1 MTNFT
6 ELGLSAPLLKALT
19 EMGIETPTP
28 IQEQAIPILI
38 GEPRNFIGLAQTGTG
53 KTAAF
58 GLPLLEVL
66 KPELRHTQALILAPT
81 RELGQQI
88 AQQIQLFA
96 KYTSTIRI
104 QVVYG
109 GASIVEQMRAL
120 KNTPHILI
128 ATPGRLM
135 DLMSRKALSIT
146 NISHVILDEA
156 DEMLNMGF
164 KEDIDEIL
172 SHTPENK
179 VTWLFSATM
188 PKDIRRIVSKYMPE
202 AAEIAVNKGG
212 EMNKKIK
219 HQYVVVRES
228 DKTETLKRF
237 VEASEDIR
245 CIVFCRTKIV
255 TQQLAEDLKK
265 YDIKAEPLHGD
276 LSQSQ
281 RDQVMKRFKAG
292 GLQVL
297 IATDVAA
304 RGIDVNDLTH
314 VFHHSLPDSFA
325 FYTHRSGRT
334 ARAGKDG
341 LSVAFVSQG
350 DVRKIKMLE
359 RELKVTFD
367 KLMIPSASNILLI
380 KLTQWAEKVVAAAP
394 LAKKVEEVD
403 AKVQELFAEL
413 TREELIEKL
422 VSIELKKLSFDNRD
436 LNGGG
441 ERRDDRSRD
450 RGDSRDS
457 RDGDRER
464 GGDRFEDR
472 GQARSN
478 GKTRFFINIGEM
490 DRIDDRE
497 LIELVS
503 MQTRLSIDDISVDT
517 IEDKHSYFEITEQHS
532 EKVMDDFNGFTFR
545 GRDIRV
551 DKAARGGGGGG
562 RYAGGA
568 GRGAYGGGGGRDRF
582 SSAPR
587 GGYGRRE
594 GGSGGGSRDGGSRG
608 GSGFGGGRREG
619 GSGGSGRREGGA
631 PRRRF

>member
-6 ELGLSAPLLKALT
+6 ELGLSAPILKALT

-104 QVVYG
+104 VVVYG

-120 KNTPHILI
+120 KNTPHIII

-135 DLMSRKALSIT
+135 DLMNRKALSIT

-172 SHTPENK
+172 SHTPEDK

-219 HQYVVVRES
+219 HQYAVVRES
-228 DKTETLKRF
+228 DKTEALKRF
-237 VEASEDIR
+237 IEATEEMR
-245 CIVFCRTKIV
+245 GIVFCRTKII

-265 YDIKAEPLHGD
+265 HDIKAEPLHGD
-276 LSQSQ
+276 MSQSQ

-341 LSVAFVSQG
+341 LSIAFVSQG

-359 RELKVTFD
+359 RELKVAFE
-367 KLMIPSASNILLI
+367 KVMIPSASNIGLI
-380 KLTQWAEKVVAAAP
+380 KLTQWAEKVVAAKP
-394 LAKKVEEVD
+394 MAKKIEEID
-403 AKVQELFAEL
+403 SRVQELFAEL

-422 VSIELKKLSFDNRD
+422 VALEMKKLSFDSRD
-436 LNGGG
+436 LNGT
-441 ERRDDRSRD
+441 ERRDDRSRGE
-450 RGDSRDS
+450 RS
-457 RDGDRER
+457 ER
-464 GGDRFEDR
+464 GFEDR
-472 GQARSN
+472 DQARSN
-478 GKTRFFINIGEM
+478 GKTRFFINIGDM

-503 MQTRLSIDDISVDT
+503 MQTRLSVNDINVDK
-517 IEDKHSYFEITEQHS
+517 IEDKHSYFEITEQLA
-532 EKVMDDFNGFTFR
+532 EKVMDDFRGFTFR

-562 RYAGGA
+562 R
-568 GRGAYGGGGGRDRF
+568 RVFGGGGRDRF

-587 GGYGRRE
+587 GGYGRRD
-594 GGSGGGSRDGGSRG
+594 GGSRDGGSRG
-608 GSGFGGGRREG
+608 GSYGGGRREG
-619 GSGGSGRREGGA
+619 GSGGSGRRDDR

>member
-6 ELGLSAPLLKALT
+6 ELGLSAPILKALT

-28 IQEQAIPILI
+28 IQEQAIPILT

-96 KYTSTIRI
+96 KYTSAIRI
-104 QVVYG
+104 VVVYG

-120 KNTPHILI
+120 KNTPHIII

-172 SHTPENK
+172 SHTPEDK

-188 PKDIRRIVSKYMPE
+188 PKEIRRIVSKYMPE

-219 HQYVVVRES
+219 HQYAVVRES
-228 DKTETLKRF
+228 DKTEALKRF
-237 VEASEDIR
+237 IEATEEMR
-245 CIVFCRTKIV
+245 GIVFCRTKII

-265 YDIKAEPLHGD
+265 HDIKAEPLHGD
-276 LSQSQ
+276 MSQSQ

-341 LSVAFVSQG
+341 LSIAFVSQG
-350 DVRKIKMLE
+350 DVRKIRMLE
-359 RELKVTFD
+359 RELKVAFE
-367 KLMIPSASNILLI
+367 KVLIPSASNIGLI
-380 KLTQWAEKVVAAAP
+380 KITQWAEKVVAAKP
-394 LAKKVEEVD
+394 MSKKIEEID
-403 AKVQELFAEL
+403 SKVQELFAEL

-422 VSIELKKLSFDNRD
+422 VSLEMKKLSFDSRD
-436 LNGGG
+436 LNGSERREDRVRG
-441 ERRDDRSRD
+441 ERS
-450 RGDSRDS
+450 
-457 RDGDRER
+457 
-464 GGDRFEDR
+464 FEDR
-472 GQARSN
+472 DQARSN
-478 GKTRFFINIGEM
+478 GKTRFFINIGDM

-503 MQTRLSIDDISVDT
+503 MQTRLSVNDINVDK
-517 IEDKHSYFEITEQHS
+517 IEDKHSYFEITEQLA
-532 EKVMDDFNGFTFR
+532 EKVMDDFRGFTFR

-562 RYAGGA
+562 R
-568 GRGAYGGGGGRDRF
+568 RGFGGGGRDRF

-587 GGYGRRE
+587 GGYGRRD
-594 GGSGGGSRDGGSRG
+594 SGSRDGGSRG
-608 GSGFGGGRREG
+608 GSYGGGRREG
-619 GSGGSGRREGGA
+619 GSGGSGRRDDR

>member
-104 QVVYG
+104 VVVYG

-120 KNTPHILI
+120 KNTPHIII

-172 SHTPENK
+172 SHTPEDK

-228 DKTETLKRF
+228 DKTEALKRF
-237 VEASEDIR
+237 IEATEEMR
-245 CIVFCRTKIV
+245 GIVFCRTKIV

-276 LSQSQ
+276 MSQSQ

-341 LSVAFVSQG
+341 LSIAFVSQG

-359 RELKVTFD
+359 RELKVAFD
-367 KLMIPSASNILLI
+367 KVMIPSASNILLL
-380 KLTQWAEKVVAAAP
+380 KLTQWAEKVVAATP
-394 LAKKVEEVD
+394 LTKKIEEVD
-403 AKVQELFAEL
+403 AKVQ
-413 TREELIEKL
+413 
-422 VSIELKKLSFDNRD
+422 
-436 LNGGG
+436 
-441 ERRDDRSRD
+441 
-450 RGDSRDS
+450 
-457 RDGDRER
+457 
-464 GGDRFEDR
+464 
-472 GQARSN
+472 
-478 GKTRFFINIGEM
+478 
-490 DRIDDRE
+490 
-497 LIELVS
+497 
-503 MQTRLSIDDISVDT
+503 
-517 IEDKHSYFEITEQHS
+517 
-532 EKVMDDFNGFTFR
+532 
-545 GRDIRV
+545 
-551 DKAARGGGGGG
+551 
-562 RYAGGA
+562 
-568 GRGAYGGGGGRDRF
+568 
-582 SSAPR
+582 
-587 GGYGRRE
+587 
-594 GGSGGGSRDGGSRG
+594 
-608 GSGFGGGRREG
+608 
-619 GSGGSGRREGGA
+619 
-631 PRRRF
+631 

>member
-1 MTNFT
+1 MANFT

-28 IQEQAIPILI
+28 IQEQAIPILT
-38 GEPRNFIGLAQTGTG
+38 GEQRNFIGLAQTGTG

-66 KPELRHTQALILAPT
+66 DADKRHTQALILAPT

-88 AQQIQLFA
+88 AQQLQLYA
-96 KYTSTIRI
+96 KYMSAIRI

-109 GASIVEQMRAL
+109 GASIMEQIRAL
-120 KNTPHILI
+120 KNTPHIII

-135 DLMSRKALSIT
+135 DLMSRKALSIKD
-146 NISHVILDEA
+146 ISHVILDEA

-172 SHTPENK
+172 SHTPEDK

-188 PKDIRRIVSKYMPE
+188 PRDIRRIVSKYMPE

-212 EMNKKIK
+212 EMNKNIK
-219 HQYVVVRES
+219 HQYVVVREG
-228 DKTETLKRF
+228 DKTEALKRF
-237 VEASEDIR
+237 IEVSEDMR
-245 CIVFCRTKIV
+245 GIVFCRTKII

-292 GLQVL
+292 GLKIL

-341 LSVAFVSQG
+341 DSIAFVSG
-350 DVRKIKMLE
+350 GEVRKIKMLE
-359 RELKVTFD
+359 RELKMTFE
-367 KLMIPSASNILLI
+367 KITIPSASGIGLI
-380 KLTQWAEKVVAAAP
+380 KITQWAEKVLAAKPVAS
-394 LAKKVEEVD
+394 KVPEIE
-403 AKVQELFAEL
+403 AKVKELFAEL
-413 TREELIEKL
+413 EKEELVEKL
-422 VSIELKKLSFDNRD
+422 IAIEMKKLSFDSRD
-436 LNGGG
+436 LNEGG
-441 ERRDDRSRD
+441 SR
-450 RGDSRDS
+450 G
-457 RDGDRER
+457 ER
-464 GGDRFEDR
+464 GGDRDRDR
-472 GQARSN
+472 GERGSDRRSSN
-478 GKTRFFINIGEM
+478 GKTRFFINIGDM
-490 DRIDDRE
+490 DRIDERE
-497 LIELVS
+497 LVEMVS
-503 MQTRLSIDDISVDT
+503 MQTRLSTEDISVDK
-517 IEDKHSYFEITEQHS
+517 IEDKHSYFEITEQHA
-532 EKVMDDFNGFTFR
+532 EKVMDDFKGFTFR

-562 RYAGGA
+562 RYGGGSRGGFGGGSGRRDG
-568 GRGAYGGGGGRDRF
+568 GRGFSSGGGRGGYSGGGRREGGRDGGSRGSFGGGGGR
-582 SSAPR
+582 
-587 GGYGRRE
+587 RE
-594 GGSGGGSRDGGSRG
+594 G

-619 GSGGSGRREGGA
+619 SGSG
-631 PRRRF
+631 PRRRV

>member
-1 MTNFT
+1 LTNFT

-172 SHTPENK
+172 SHTPEDK

-228 DKTETLKRF
+228 DKTEALKRF
-237 VEASEDIR
+237 IEATEEMR
-245 CIVFCRTKIV
+245 GIVFCRTKII

-341 LSVAFVSQG
+341 LSIAFVSQG

-359 RELKVTFD
+359 RELKVAFD
-367 KLMIPSASNILLI
+367 KVMIPSASNILLL
-380 KLTQWAEKVVAAAP
+380 KLTQWAEKVVAATP

-422 VSIELKKLSFDNRD
+422 VAIELKKLSFDNRD

-441 ERRDDRSRD
+441 ERRD
-450 RGDSRDS
+450 S
-457 RDGDRER
+457 RDGGRERGER

-503 MQTRLSIDDISVDT
+503 MQTRLSIDDISVDK

-562 RYAGGA
+562 RYGGGG
-568 GRGAYGGGGGRDRF
+568 GRGGYGGGGGRDRF

-594 GGSGGGSRDGGSRG
+594 GGGSRDGGSRDGGSRG
-608 GSGFGGGRREG
+608 GFGGGGRREG
-619 GSGGSGRREGGA
+619 GSGGSGRRDER

>member
-6 ELGLSAPLLKALT
+6 ELGLSAPILKALT

-104 QVVYG
+104 VVVYG

-120 KNTPHILI
+120 KNTPHIII

-135 DLMSRKALSIT
+135 DLMNRKALSIT

-172 SHTPENK
+172 SHTPEDK

-219 HQYVVVRES
+219 HQYAVVRES
-228 DKTETLKRF
+228 DKTEALKRF
-237 VEASEDIR
+237 IEATEEMR
-245 CIVFCRTKIV
+245 GIVFCRTKII

-265 YDIKAEPLHGD
+265 HDIKAEPLHGD
-276 LSQSQ
+276 MSQSQ

-341 LSVAFVSQG
+341 LSIAFVSQG

-359 RELKVTFD
+359 RELKVAFE
-367 KLMIPSASNILLI
+367 KVMIPSASNIGLI
-380 KLTQWAEKVVAAAP
+380 KLTQWAEKVVAAKP
-394 LAKKVEEVD
+394 MAKKIEEID
-403 AKVQELFAEL
+403 SRVQELFAEL

-422 VSIELKKLSFDNRD
+422 VALEMKKLSFDSRD
-436 LNGGG
+436 LNGT
-441 ERRDDRSRD
+441 ERRDDRSRGE
-450 RGDSRDS
+450 RS
-457 RDGDRER
+457 ER
-464 GGDRFEDR
+464 GFEDR
-472 GQARSN
+472 DQARSN
-478 GKTRFFINIGEM
+478 GKTRFFINIGDM

-503 MQTRLSIDDISVDT
+503 MQTRLSVNDINVDK
-517 IEDKHSYFEITEQHS
+517 IEDKHSYFEITEQLA
-532 EKVMDDFNGFTFR
+532 EKVMDDFRGFTFR

-562 RYAGGA
+562 R
-568 GRGAYGGGGGRDRF
+568 RGFGGGGRDRF

-587 GGYGRRE
+587 GGYGRRD
-594 GGSGGGSRDGGSRG
+594 GGSRDGGSRG
-608 GSGFGGGRREG
+608 GSYGGGRREG
-619 GSGGSGRREGGA
+619 GSGGSGRRDDR

>member
-88 AQQIQLFA
+88 AQQLQLFA

-104 QVVYG
+104 VVVYG

-120 KNTPHILI
+120 KNTPHIII

-146 NISHVILDEA
+146 DISHVILDEA

-172 SHTPENK
+172 SHTPEDK

-219 HQYVVVRES
+219 HQYAVVRES
-228 DKTETLKRF
+228 DKTQALKRF
-237 VEASEDIR
+237 IEATEEMR
-245 CIVFCRTKIV
+245 GIVFCRTKII

-265 YDIKAEPLHGD
+265 HDIKAEPLHGD
-276 LSQSQ
+276 MSQSQ

-341 LSVAFVSQG
+341 LSIAFVSQG

-359 RELKVTFD
+359 RELKVAFE
-367 KLMIPSASNILLI
+367 KVMIPSASNILLL
-380 KLTQWAEKVVAAAP
+380 KLTQWAEKVVAAKP
-394 LAKKVEEVD
+394 LAKNIEEVD
-403 AKVQELFAEL
+403 TKVQELFAEL

-422 VSIELKKLSFDNRD
+422 VAIELKKLSFDNRD

-441 ERRDDRSRD
+441 ERRE
-450 RGDSRDS
+450 S
-457 RDGDRER
+457 RDGGRER

-490 DRIDDRE
+490 DRVDDRD

-503 MQTRLSIDDISVDT
+503 MQTRLSVDDISIDK

-562 RYAGGA
+562 RYGG
-568 GRGAYGGGGGRDRF
+568 GRGGYGGGGRDRF

-594 GGSGGGSRDGGSRG
+594 GGSGGGRDGGSRG
-608 GSGFGGGRREG
+608 GFGGGRREG
-619 GSGGSGRREGGA
+619 GSGGSGRRDER

>member
-6 ELGLSAPLLKALT
+6 ELGLSAPILKALT

-104 QVVYG
+104 VVVYG

-120 KNTPHILI
+120 KNTPHIII

-135 DLMSRKALSIT
+135 DLMNRKALSIT

-172 SHTPENK
+172 SHTPEDK

-219 HQYVVVRES
+219 HQYAVVRES
-228 DKTETLKRF
+228 DKTEALKRF
-237 VEASEDIR
+237 IEATEEMR
-245 CIVFCRTKIV
+245 GIVFCRTKII

-265 YDIKAEPLHGD
+265 HDIKAEPLHGD
-276 LSQSQ
+276 MSQSQ

-341 LSVAFVSQG
+341 LSIAFVSQG

-359 RELKVTFD
+359 RELKVAFE
-367 KLMIPSASNILLI
+367 KVMIPSASNIGLI
-380 KLTQWAEKVVAAAP
+380 KLTQWAEKVVAAKP
-394 LAKKVEEVD
+394 MAKKIEEID
-403 AKVQELFAEL
+403 SKVQELFAEL

-422 VSIELKKLSFDNRD
+422 VALEMKKLSFDSRD
-436 LNGGG
+436 LNGT
-441 ERRDDRSRD
+441 ERRDDRSRGE
-450 RGDSRDS
+450 RS
-457 RDGDRER
+457 ER
-464 GGDRFEDR
+464 GFEDR
-472 GQARSN
+472 DQARSN
-478 GKTRFFINIGEM
+478 GKTRFFINIGDM

-503 MQTRLSIDDISVDT
+503 MQTRLSVNDINVDK
-517 IEDKHSYFEITEQHS
+517 IEDKHSYFEITEQLA
-532 EKVMDDFNGFTFR
+532 EKVMDDFRGFTFR

-562 RYAGGA
+562 R
-568 GRGAYGGGGGRDRF
+568 RVFGGGGRDRF

-587 GGYGRRE
+587 GGYGRRD
-594 GGSGGGSRDGGSRG
+594 GGSRDGGSRG
-608 GSGFGGGRREG
+608 GSYGGGRREG
-619 GSGGSGRREGGA
+619 GSGGSGRRDDR